1 MKRNPIVLR
10 KLPLFNTMSLIT
22 DTCHRFQF
30 KKTCFEVRP
39 FLLSKQLWLPDVKT
53 RRWIHRFASFYSLTF
68 INNLYSSTGNSS
80 SLESILSALPRAS
93 IFPLWKTTLEI
104 PRCTRDSEWFAIKLS
119 NRQRNDYN
127 WVSFHI
133 TTSASLIRAH
143 DTPFKTFFY
152 IFFIATQLL
161 T

>member
-68 INNLYSSTGNSS
+68 INNLYSSSGNSS

-93 IFPLWKTTLEI
+93 IFHCGKQHLKFLAVQEI
-104 PRCTRDSEWFAIKLS
+104 PNGLPSNCPIDKETIITESLFTSPRQPVWSELMIRLLKLFLIYFLL
-119 NRQRNDYN
+119 QRNY
-127 WVSFHI
+127 
-133 TTSASLIRAH
+133 
-143 DTPFKTFFY
+143 
-152 IFFIATQLL
+152 
-161 T
+161 